1 MSEAAKAARKANKAK
16 ALRLTSVSKDKVDAS
31 DFVAQP
37 DINAGIKT
45 GARPISK
52 RAFKRGGKVEGVKA
66 HAHAG
71 RKARKSGGKAI
82 TADTLINRNV
92 KEANEDREGIKHIG
106 AFKKGGKVHRA
117 HKKTG
122 GKVNRRHYEDGGLTQ
137 KNKDFEE
144 LVKNMSDQ
152 IQSLKN
158 QGKNVDEYYAD
169 QATKNI
175 QKELMNPG
183 SNQFKKGGKVHR
195 AHKKTG
201 GSDGITQWLKDH
213 ESDYDDR
220 TGAGAITDDQGNDY
234 DPNKDGDGKKRGGR
248 ATHHGKH
255 HRHHKAGGGAMI
267 DPRAAAAANIANSN
281 RAGVPTGR
289 LASVPTGSQA
299 LKLMGMKKGG
309 KAAHPDIAEDKA
321 LIKKMVK
328 GEALKHRKHGGEAS
342 HKWIQGA
349 IKHPGALH
357 KELHVAAGEKI
368 PAKKLEKA
376 THSSNPKLAKRANL
390 AKTLKSLH
398 KKDGGSATHKGLEMM
413 EMTGVRRTGDR
424 IPRKSGGKV
433 GKGKTH
439 INIMIN
445 PHGAGNGPTP
455 AGMPQAGM
463 PKPAGTPVPVAPPSA
478 PPMGMPMG
486 VPMGMPM
493 GAPPA
498 MPQQGAMPPM
508 PRKRG
513 GRAYPIKDGA
523 GGGEGRLQKMKAY
536 GTKPPKGPEA
546 Y

>member
-122 GKVNRRHYEDGGLTQ
+122 G
-137 KNKDFEE
+137 
-144 LVKNMSDQ
+144 
-152 IQSLKN
+152 
-158 QGKNVDEYYAD
+158 
-169 QATKNI
+169 
-175 QKELMNPG
+175 
-183 SNQFKKGGKVHR
+183 
-195 AHKKTG
+195 
-201 GSDGITQWLKDH
+201 SDGITQWLKDH

-234 DPNKDGDGKKRGGR
+234 DPNQDGDGKKRGGR

-536 GTKPPKGPEA
+536 GTKPPKGPES

>member
-16 ALRLTSVSKDKVDAS
+16 ALRLTSASKDKVDAS

-106 AFKKGGKVHRA
+106 AFKKGGKVHRKHRA
-117 HKKTG
+117 
-122 GKVNRRHYEDGGLTQ
+122 DGGSDTIDNSPAMQ
-137 KNKDFEE
+137 KLRNIARDTDPRDLGYPLPSDTNANIYSLGSDSTDWGEKPGAWVPNK
-144 LVKNMSDQ
+144 LPIKR
-152 IQSLKN
+152 L
-158 QGKNVDEYYAD
+158 
-169 QATKNI
+169 
-175 QKELMNPG
+175 
-183 SNQFKKGGKVHR
+183 FKKGGKI
-195 AHKKTG
+195 KKAKG
-201 GSDGITQWLKDH
+201 GVSGITQWLKDH

-255 HRHHKAGGGAMI
+255 HRDHKAGGGAMI

>member
-16 ALRLTSVSKDKVDAS
+16 ALRLTSASKDKVDAS

-122 GKVNRRHYEDGGLTQ
+122 G
-137 KNKDFEE
+137 
-144 LVKNMSDQ
+144 
-152 IQSLKN
+152 
-158 QGKNVDEYYAD
+158 
-169 QATKNI
+169 
-175 QKELMNPG
+175 
-183 SNQFKKGGKVHR
+183 
-195 AHKKTG
+195 
-201 GSDGITQWLKDH
+201 SDGITQWLKDH

-255 HRHHKAGGGAMI
+255 HRDHKAGGGAMI

-328 GEALKHRKHGGEAS
+328 GEALKHRKHGGRLYRADGGYNEMQNRAMNEAAQNS
-342 HKWIQGA
+342 ANQGPQGPQGPQNQNQKSKRYGEWDENDQMELKRGGRAEGKWIQGA
-349 IKHPGALH
+349 IKHKGALH
-357 KELHVAAGEKI
+357 KSLHVPAGEKI

-463 PKPAGTPVPVAPPSA
+463 PKPAGTPVPVVPPSA

-536 GTKPPKGPEA
+536 GTKPPKGPES